1 MLFWRR
7 NKREAD
13 MRSENEDN
21 LYPVVHVMNTLKEYE
36 KEMVQKEVDS
46 LWELNEIRG
55 SFDTVLRETESFQ
68 ERLSDFEQNFMSIE
82 QASGGFAQ
90 VKDTVAQSVQQAQD
104 EVTELKS
111 SSMQVADYFSEMEQ
125 TFEELKTA
133 VEKIK
138 QCTDKIVSIAD
149 QTNILA
155 INASIE
161 AARAGEQ
168 GRGFAVVAVE
178 VKKLADEIKGLTK
191 EVDLGI
197 QDVEQGTER
206 LNGSITTSQGAL
218 GESIQKL
225 GFVPEAQNDMIFSI
239 ICEELGLFGAG
250 FVLILFLILIWRFFV
265 IATHANDLFGALI
278 ATGAMG
284 HMMIQVILNIAVV
297 TNTIPNTGIT
307 LPFISYGGTS
317 VMFLLV
323 EMGLVLSVSSWVK

>member
-1 MLFWRR
+1 MLFWKK
-7 NKREAD
+7 NKYEAD
-13 MRSENEDN
+13 TASEKEDN
-21 LYPVVHVMNTLKEYE
+21 LYPVVHVMNTLKDYE

-55 SFDTVLRETESFQ
+55 SFGAVLNETESFQ
-68 ERLSDFEQNFMSIE
+68 ERLANFEQNFMSIE
-82 QASGGFAQ
+82 RASSGFAE
-90 VKDTVAQSVQQAQD
+90 VKDTVARSVQHAQD

-111 SSMQVADYFSEMEQ
+111 SSMQVADYFSEMEH
-125 TFEELKTA
+125 TFAELQKA

-197 QDVEQGTER
+197 RDVEQGTDQ
-206 LNGSITTSQGAL
+206 LNSSINTSQEAL
-218 GESIQKL
+218 GESIQKVQKTYDMFDEITQSAEGAANVHTEITGVIEQSKNAL
-225 GFVPEAQNDMIFSI
+225 QILCGFFDQVRGEYQEVIKHINQAARHGTTKSAMFEDIDNLLSQVPPI
-239 ICEELGLFGAG
+239 IEKYTSEE
-250 FVLILFLILIWRFFV
+250 
-265 IATHANDLFGALI
+265 
-278 ATGAMG
+278 
-284 HMMIQVILNIAVV
+284 
-297 TNTIPNTGIT
+297 
-307 LPFISYGGTS
+307 
-317 VMFLLV
+317 
-323 EMGLVLSVSSWVK
+323 

>member
-68 ERLSDFEQNFMSIE
+68 ERLSDFEHNFMSIE

-125 TFEELKTA
+125 TIEELKTA

-138 QCTDKIVSIAD
+138 QCTNKIVSIAD

-218 GESIQKL
+218 GESIQKVQKTYDMFNEITQSAEGAVNVHTEISGVIDQSKNAL
-225 GFVPEAQNDMIFSI
+225 QILCGFFEQVRGQYQEVIKHINQAAKHGTTKSAMFEDIDNLLSQIPPI
-239 ICEELGLFGAG
+239 IEE
-250 FVLILFLILIWRFFV
+250 
-265 IATHANDLFGALI
+265 
-278 ATGAMG
+278 
-284 HMMIQVILNIAVV
+284 
-297 TNTIPNTGIT
+297 
-307 LPFISYGGTS
+307 YTS
-317 VMFLLV
+317 
-323 EMGLVLSVSSWVK
+323 EE

>member
-46 LWELNEIRG
+46 VWELNEIRG

-138 QCTDKIVSIAD
+138 QCTNKIVSIAD

-218 GESIQKL
+218 GESIQKVQKTYDMFNEITQSAEGAVNVHTEISGVIDQSKNAL
-225 GFVPEAQNDMIFSI
+225 QILCGFFEQVRGQYQEVIKHINQAARHGTTKSAMFEDIDNLLSQIPPI
-239 ICEELGLFGAG
+239 IEE
-250 FVLILFLILIWRFFV
+250 
-265 IATHANDLFGALI
+265 
-278 ATGAMG
+278 
-284 HMMIQVILNIAVV
+284 
-297 TNTIPNTGIT
+297 
-307 LPFISYGGTS
+307 YTS
-317 VMFLLV
+317 
-323 EMGLVLSVSSWVK
+323 EE

>member
-1 MLFWRR
+1 
-7 NKREAD
+7 

-218 GESIQKL
+218 GESIQKVQKTYDMFNEITQSAEGAVNVHTEISGVIDQSKNAL
-225 GFVPEAQNDMIFSI
+225 QILCGFFEQVRGQYQEVIKHINQAAKHGTTKSAMFEDIDNLLSQIPPI
-239 ICEELGLFGAG
+239 IEE
-250 FVLILFLILIWRFFV
+250 
-265 IATHANDLFGALI
+265 
-278 ATGAMG
+278 
-284 HMMIQVILNIAVV
+284 
-297 TNTIPNTGIT
+297 
-307 LPFISYGGTS
+307 YTS
-317 VMFLLV
+317 
-323 EMGLVLSVSSWVK
+323 EE

>member
-7 NKREAD
+7 NKRQEDVAA
-13 MRSENEDN
+13 ENEEN

-133 VEKIK
+133 VE
-138 QCTDKIVSIAD
+138 
-149 QTNILA
+149 
-155 INASIE
+155 
-161 AARAGEQ
+161 
-168 GRGFAVVAVE
+168 
-178 VKKLADEIKGLTK
+178 
-191 EVDLGI
+191 
-197 QDVEQGTER
+197 
-206 LNGSITTSQGAL
+206 
-218 GESIQKL
+218 
-225 GFVPEAQNDMIFSI
+225 
-239 ICEELGLFGAG
+239 
-250 FVLILFLILIWRFFV
+250 
-265 IATHANDLFGALI
+265 
-278 ATGAMG
+278 
-284 HMMIQVILNIAVV
+284 
-297 TNTIPNTGIT
+297 
-307 LPFISYGGTS
+307 
-317 VMFLLV
+317 
-323 EMGLVLSVSSWVK
+323 

>member
-55 SFDTVLRETESFQ
+55 SFDTVLKETESFQ

-218 GESIQKL
+218 GESIQKVQKTYDMFDEITQSAEGAVNVHTEISGVIDQSKNAL
-225 GFVPEAQNDMIFSI
+225 QILCGFFEQVRGQYQEVIKHINQAARHGTTKSAMFEDIDNLLSQIPPI
-239 ICEELGLFGAG
+239 IEE
-250 FVLILFLILIWRFFV
+250 
-265 IATHANDLFGALI
+265 
-278 ATGAMG
+278 
-284 HMMIQVILNIAVV
+284 
-297 TNTIPNTGIT
+297 
-307 LPFISYGGTS
+307 YTS
-317 VMFLLV
+317 
-323 EMGLVLSVSSWVK
+323 EE

>member
-55 SFDTVLRETESFQ
+55 SFDTVLKETESFQ

-218 GESIQKL
+218 GESIQKVQKTYDMFNEITQSAEGAVNVHTEISGVIDQSKNAL
-225 GFVPEAQNDMIFSI
+225 QILCGFFEQVRGQYQEVIKHINKAAKHGTTKSAMFEDIDNLLSQIPPI
-239 ICEELGLFGAG
+239 IEE
-250 FVLILFLILIWRFFV
+250 
-265 IATHANDLFGALI
+265 
-278 ATGAMG
+278 
-284 HMMIQVILNIAVV
+284 
-297 TNTIPNTGIT
+297 
-307 LPFISYGGTS
+307 YTS
-317 VMFLLV
+317 
-323 EMGLVLSVSSWVK
+323 EE

>member
-21 LYPVVHVMNTLKEYE
+21 LYPVVHVMNKLKEYE

-55 SFDTVLRETESFQ
+55 SFDTVLKETESFQ

-218 GESIQKL
+218 GESIQKVQKTYDMFNEITQSAEGAVNVHTEISGVIDQSKNAL
-225 GFVPEAQNDMIFSI
+225 QILCGFFEQVRGQYQEVIKHINQAAKHGTTKSAMFEDIDNLLSQIPPI
-239 ICEELGLFGAG
+239 IEE
-250 FVLILFLILIWRFFV
+250 
-265 IATHANDLFGALI
+265 
-278 ATGAMG
+278 
-284 HMMIQVILNIAVV
+284 
-297 TNTIPNTGIT
+297 
-307 LPFISYGGTS
+307 YTS
-317 VMFLLV
+317 
-323 EMGLVLSVSSWVK
+323 EE

>member
-138 QCTDKIVSIAD
+138 QCTNKIVSIAD

-218 GESIQKL
+218 GESIQKVQKTYDMFDEITQSAEGAVNVHTEISGVIDQSKNAL
-225 GFVPEAQNDMIFSI
+225 QILCGFFEQVRGQYQE
-239 ICEELGLFGAG
+239 
-250 FVLILFLILIWRFFV
+250 V
-265 IATHANDLFGALI
+265 IKHINQAARHGT
-278 ATGAMG
+278 TKSAMFED
-284 HMMIQVILNIAVV
+284 IDNL
-297 TNTIPNTGIT
+297 
-307 LPFISYGGTS
+307 
-317 VMFLLV
+317 
-323 EMGLVLSVSSWVK
+323 

>member
-55 SFDTVLRETESFQ
+55 SFDTVLKETESFQ

-155 INASIE
+155 INDSIE

-218 GESIQKL
+218 GESIQKVQKTYDMFNEITQSAEGAVNVHTEISGVIDQSKNAL
-225 GFVPEAQNDMIFSI
+225 QILCGFFEQVRGQYQEVIKHINQAAKHGTTKSAMFEDIDNLLSQIPPI
-239 ICEELGLFGAG
+239 IEE
-250 FVLILFLILIWRFFV
+250 
-265 IATHANDLFGALI
+265 
-278 ATGAMG
+278 
-284 HMMIQVILNIAVV
+284 
-297 TNTIPNTGIT
+297 
-307 LPFISYGGTS
+307 YTS
-317 VMFLLV
+317 
-323 EMGLVLSVSSWVK
+323 EE

>member
-1 MLFWRR
+1 
-7 NKREAD
+7 

-90 VKDTVAQSVQQAQD
+90 VKDTVAQSVQQAQG

-218 GESIQKL
+218 GESIQKVQKTYDMFNEITQSAEGAVNVHTEISGVIDQSKNAL
-225 GFVPEAQNDMIFSI
+225 QILCGFFEQVRGQYQEVIKHINQAAKHGTTKSAMFEDIDNLLSQIPPI
-239 ICEELGLFGAG
+239 IEE
-250 FVLILFLILIWRFFV
+250 
-265 IATHANDLFGALI
+265 
-278 ATGAMG
+278 
-284 HMMIQVILNIAVV
+284 
-297 TNTIPNTGIT
+297 
-307 LPFISYGGTS
+307 YTS
-317 VMFLLV
+317 
-323 EMGLVLSVSSWVK
+323 EE

>member
-68 ERLSDFEQNFMSIE
+68 ERLSDFEHNFMSIE

-138 QCTDKIVSIAD
+138 QCTNKIVSIAD

-218 GESIQKL
+218 GESIQKVQKTYDMFNEITQSAEGAVNVHTEISGVIDQSKNAL
-225 GFVPEAQNDMIFSI
+225 QILCGFFEQVRGQYQEVIKHINQAAKHGTTKSAMFEDIDNLLSQIPPI
-239 ICEELGLFGAG
+239 IEE
-250 FVLILFLILIWRFFV
+250 
-265 IATHANDLFGALI
+265 
-278 ATGAMG
+278 
-284 HMMIQVILNIAVV
+284 
-297 TNTIPNTGIT
+297 
-307 LPFISYGGTS
+307 YTS
-317 VMFLLV
+317 
-323 EMGLVLSVSSWVK
+323 EE

>member
-138 QCTDKIVSIAD
+138 QCTNKIVSIAD
-149 QTNILA
+149 QTNIRA

-218 GESIQKL
+218 GESIQKVQKTYDMFNEITQSAEGAVNVHTEISGVIDQSKNAL
-225 GFVPEAQNDMIFSI
+225 QILCGFFEQVRGQYQEVIKHINQAARHGTTKSAMFEDIDNLLSQIPPI
-239 ICEELGLFGAG
+239 IEE
-250 FVLILFLILIWRFFV
+250 
-265 IATHANDLFGALI
+265 
-278 ATGAMG
+278 
-284 HMMIQVILNIAVV
+284 
-297 TNTIPNTGIT
+297 
-307 LPFISYGGTS
+307 YTS
-317 VMFLLV
+317 
-323 EMGLVLSVSSWVK
+323 EE

>member
-218 GESIQKL
+218 GESIQKVQKTYDMFNEITQSAEGAVNVHTEISGVIDQSKNAL
-225 GFVPEAQNDMIFSI
+225 QILCGFFEQVRGQYQEVIKHINQAARHGTTKSAMFEDIDNLLSQIPPI
-239 ICEELGLFGAG
+239 IEE
-250 FVLILFLILIWRFFV
+250 
-265 IATHANDLFGALI
+265 
-278 ATGAMG
+278 
-284 HMMIQVILNIAVV
+284 
-297 TNTIPNTGIT
+297 
-307 LPFISYGGTS
+307 YTS
-317 VMFLLV
+317 
-323 EMGLVLSVSSWVK
+323 EE

>member
-90 VKDTVAQSVQQAQD
+90 VKDTVAQSVQQAQG

-218 GESIQKL
+218 GESIQKVQKTYDMFNEITQSAEGAVNVHTEISGVIDQSKNAL
-225 GFVPEAQNDMIFSI
+225 QILCGFFEQVRGQYQEVIKHINQAAKHGTTKSAMFEDIDNLLSQIPPI
-239 ICEELGLFGAG
+239 IEE
-250 FVLILFLILIWRFFV
+250 
-265 IATHANDLFGALI
+265 
-278 ATGAMG
+278 
-284 HMMIQVILNIAVV
+284 
-297 TNTIPNTGIT
+297 
-307 LPFISYGGTS
+307 YTS
-317 VMFLLV
+317 
-323 EMGLVLSVSSWVK
+323 EE

>member
-7 NKREAD
+7 NKRQEDVAA
-13 MRSENEDN
+13 ENEEN

-55 SFDTVLRETESFQ
+55 SFGTVLKETESFQ
-68 ERLSDFEQNFMSIE
+68 ERLVDFEQNFVSIE
-82 QASGGFAQ
+82 EASGGFAQ
-90 VKDTVAQSVQQAQD
+90 VKDTVAQSVQHAQD

-111 SSMQVADYFSEMEQ
+111 SSMQVADYFSEMEH
-125 TFEELKTA
+125 TFVELQKA

-138 QCTDKIVSIAD
+138 LCTDKIVSIAD

-191 EVDLGI
+191 EVDSGI
-197 QDVEQGTER
+197 KDVEQGTEH
-206 LNGSITTSQGAL
+206 LNNSITTSQEAL
-218 GESIQKL
+218 GESIQKVQKTYDMFDEITQSAEGAVNVHTEISGVIGQSKNAL
-225 GFVPEAQNDMIFSI
+225 QILCGFFDQVKGQYQEVIKHINQAARHGTTKSAMFEDIDNLLSQVPPI
-239 ICEELGLFGAG
+239 IEE
-250 FVLILFLILIWRFFV
+250 
-265 IATHANDLFGALI
+265 
-278 ATGAMG
+278 
-284 HMMIQVILNIAVV
+284 
-297 TNTIPNTGIT
+297 
-307 LPFISYGGTS
+307 YTS
-317 VMFLLV
+317 
-323 EMGLVLSVSSWVK
+323 EE

>member
-138 QCTDKIVSIAD
+138 QCTNKIVSIAD

-218 GESIQKL
+218 GESIQKVQKTYDMFNEITQSAEGAVNVHTEISGVIDQSKNAL
-225 GFVPEAQNDMIFSI
+225 QILCGFFEQVRGQYQEVIKHINQAAKHGTTKSAMFEDIDNLLSQIPPI
-239 ICEELGLFGAG
+239 IEE
-250 FVLILFLILIWRFFV
+250 
-265 IATHANDLFGALI
+265 
-278 ATGAMG
+278 
-284 HMMIQVILNIAVV
+284 
-297 TNTIPNTGIT
+297 
-307 LPFISYGGTS
+307 YTS
-317 VMFLLV
+317 
-323 EMGLVLSVSSWVK
+323 EE

>member
-218 GESIQKL
+218 GESIQKVQKTYDMFNEITQSAEGAVNVHTEISGVIDQSKNAL
-225 GFVPEAQNDMIFSI
+225 QILCGFFEQVRGQYQEVIKHINQAARHGTTKSAMFEDIDNLLSQIPPI
-239 ICEELGLFGAG
+239 IEE
-250 FVLILFLILIWRFFV
+250 
-265 IATHANDLFGALI
+265 
-278 ATGAMG
+278 
-284 HMMIQVILNIAVV
+284 
-297 TNTIPNTGIT
+297 
-307 LPFISYGGTS
+307 YTS
-317 VMFLLV
+317 
-323 EMGLVLSVSSWVK
+323 EG